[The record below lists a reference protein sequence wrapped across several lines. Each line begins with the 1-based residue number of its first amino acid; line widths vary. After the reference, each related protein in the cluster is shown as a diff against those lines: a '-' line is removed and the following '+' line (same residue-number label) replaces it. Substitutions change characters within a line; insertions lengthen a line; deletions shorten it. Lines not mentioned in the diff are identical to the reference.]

1 MKKRSFLSSLLLILS
16 LTLFTGPTYSLVQT
30 GTPDNPT
37 AKTKVLMEVGGPFHD
52 NPALYEMLKKKLEA
66 TGKYVLT
73 ITDNREELAKP
84 AIDKYDVVL
93 IYTTGGALTEDQERG
108 LISFVEN
115 GKGVVG
121 IHSATDSFKNSDA
134 YWKLMCGR
142 FAGHGS
148 GTFKVKITG
157 KRHVIVREMTDF
169 EITDETYRH
178 TWHPES
184 KPIVLMRREED
195 NEPVSWVQYY
205 GKGRVFVTG
214 LGHGKPAWE
223 NPAFQELIE
232 RALDWAV
239 GRLNP

>member
-1 MKKRSFLSSLLLILS
+1 MSKRHFLLLVLLLVLS
-16 LTLFTGPTYSLVQT
+16 IQPGFSLVSVNDQRK
-30 GTPDNPT
+30 PT
-37 AKTKVLMEVGGPFHD
+37 SPTKVLMEVGGPFHD
-52 NPALYEMLKKKLEA
+52 NPALYELLKGKLEA
-66 TGKYVLT
+66 TGRFVLT
-73 ITDNREELAKP
+73 ITDNRDELSKP

-93 IYTTGGALTEDQERG
+93 IYTTDGVLTEPQEKG
-108 LISFVEN
+108 LISFVED

-134 YWKLMCGR
+134 YWKMMCGR

-157 KRHVIVREMTDF
+157 KSHAIVRGMSGF

-178 TWHPES
+178 SWHPES
-184 KPIVLMRREED
+184 KPIILMRREED

-223 NPAFQELIE
+223 NSAFQELIE
-232 RALDWAV
+232 RALDWAA